1 MREAIVIACWFLL
14 ATASTLEL
22 AILTGLI
29 HA

>member
-1 MREAIVIACWFLL
+1 MRDVPLIAWFLL
-14 ATASTLEL
+14 ATTSTLEL